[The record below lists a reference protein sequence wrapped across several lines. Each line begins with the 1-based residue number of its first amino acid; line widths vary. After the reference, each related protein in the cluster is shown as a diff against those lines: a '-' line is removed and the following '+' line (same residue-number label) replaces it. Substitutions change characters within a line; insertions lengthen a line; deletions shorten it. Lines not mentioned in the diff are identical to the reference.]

1 MRYLLIFI
9 YGVYVNLKY
18 IKKKAFKIKQADRGY
33 RESFSKAYKIL
44 YIEGSLGYLIEIL
57 DSSQEG
63 SFL

>member
-1 MRYLLIFI
+1 MCTIRVYLFEDMCSELLVTF
-9 YGVYVNLKY
+9 VK
-18 IKKKAFKIKQADRGY
+18 DC
-33 RESFSKAYKIL
+33 YKIL